1 MFKIDNY
8 VIDRVLR
15 AYLLDNDDNLIGY
28 LDQLTDTSIEL
39 SAETTDVNDAQ
50 GSLIKRFYRAKSAQL
65 SATNALFNFGVAGL
79 VTGSELIYAADGTT
93 FTMPMSAVVKAGET
107 VTLAGVVDGSIKVY
121 GLTTSGSA
129 TKAYAKG
136 TTASAREWSI
146 DASNVL
152 TPPTATGETQYFVY
166 YTKTVTSGQK
176 FINKADEFPKA
187 VKIRIE
193 VLGYDVCAT
202 TSQTPQLMVIAG
214 DNFQLSTDTTIQIGG
229 DNQSIDFSGQFASSY
244 CSVDKEL
251 FSIMMCEAD
260 GDGD

>member
-39 SAETTDVNDAQ
+39 SAETTDVNDAR
-50 GSLIKRFYRAKSAQL
+50 GVLIKRFYRAKQANL

-79 VTGSELIYAADGTT
+79 VTGSELVYATSEDT
-93 FTMPMSAVVKAGET
+93 FTMPMSTVVQAGKT
-107 VTLAGVVDGSIKVY
+107 VTLNGVVDGSIKVY
-121 GLTTSGSA
+121 GLTASGTA
-129 TKAYAKG
+129 TKEYAKG
-136 TTASAREWSI
+136 SSASATEWAITS
-146 DASNVL
+146 AGVL
-152 TPPTATGETQYFVY
+152 TPPSAADEVQYFVY

-176 FINKADEFPKA
+176 FVNSADKFPA
-187 VKIRIE
+187 SVKIRIE
-193 VLGYDVCAT
+193 VLGYDTCSV

-214 DNFQLSTDTTIQIGG
+214 DNFQLSTDTTIQVGG
-229 DNQSIDFSGQFASSY
+229 DTQTIDFSGTFGTSY

-251 FSIMMCEAD
+251 FSIYMCED
-260 GDGD
+260 EED